1 MAKPIVALIY
11 DFDKTLSPKDMQEY
25 SFLPGIRVEPD
36 RFWGLCADFA
46 QDHQMDGVLTYMYLM
61 KKMAQG
67 ELDLSREKLRELGRD
82 VAFFPGVETWFDRIN
97 AIGEQNGVTVE
108 HYIISSG
115 LTEIIQGS
123 AIGGK
128 FKAVFA
134 ASFCYDAAGQPVWP
148 STAVNYT
155 NKTQY
160 LFRINK
166 GILDVTNDR
175 DLNAYTPEYMRRIPF
190 TNMIYV
196 GDGLTDVPCM
206 KMTKQKGGYSIV
218 VHAPDVNEM
227 ADDMLLQGRVDFS
240 VPADYSEGSEIEQIV
255 TMLMRRILATH
266 ELSLAPRTADADGSA
281 PARPQPAAELPDA
294 RRSRRGSARINAKQS
309 ASLH

>member
-1 MAKPIVALIY
+1 MPKPIVALIY

-25 SFLPGIRVEPD
+25 SFLPGIRTEPD
-36 RFWGLCADFA
+36 VFWGLCADFA
-46 QDHQMDGVLTYMYLM
+46 QEHQTDSVLTYMYLM

-67 ELDLSREKLRELGRD
+67 ELDLSREKLMELGRD
-82 VAFFPGVETWFDRIN
+82 VEFFPGVTTWFDRIN
-97 AIGEQNGVTVE
+97 AIGERNGVTVE

-115 LTEIIQGS
+115 LTDIIRGS
-123 AIGGK
+123 AIGDK

-166 GILDVTNDR
+166 GIFDVTNDR
-175 DLNAYTPEYMRRIPF
+175 DLNAYTPEYLRRIPF

-196 GDGLTDVPCM
+196 GDGPTDVPCM

-218 VHAPDVNEM
+218 VHAPGKTDS

-240 VPADYSEGSEIEQIV
+240 VEADYSEGSEIEQVV

-266 ELSLAPRTADADGSA
+266 ELNQRHAQQLRLAHD
-281 PARPQPAAELPDA
+281 
-294 RRSRRGSARINAKQS
+294 RRGSSSPLNIPPRPGLLEES
-309 ASLH
+309 PE

>member
-1 MAKPIVALIY
+1 MEKPIVALIY

-25 SFLPGIRVEPD
+25 SFLPGIRVEAD
-36 RFWGLCADFA
+36 KFWSLCHDFSEE
-46 QDHQMDGVLTYMYLM
+46 HQMDGVLTYMYLM

-67 ELDLSREKLRELGRD
+67 ELDLSREKLNELGRD
-82 VAFFPGVETWFDRIN
+82 VEFFPGVEDWFERIN
-97 AIGEQNGVTVE
+97 QIGAEMGVQVE

-115 LTEIIQGS
+115 LTDIIRGS

-128 FKAVFA
+128 FKAIFA
-134 ASFCYDAAGQPVWP
+134 ASFCYDASGQPVWP
-148 STAVNYT
+148 SMTVNYT

-175 DLNAYTPEYMRRIPF
+175 DLNAFTPEYMRRVPF
-190 TNMIYV
+190 TNMIYI

-218 VHAPDVNEM
+218 VHAPGATET
-227 ADDMLLQGRVDFS
+227 ADDMLLQGRADFS
-240 VPADYSEGSEIEQIV
+240 CVADYRENSEIEQVV
-255 TMLMRRILATH
+255 TLLIRRILATAD
-266 ELSLAPRTADADGSA
+266 LSDYH
-281 PARPQPAAELPDA
+281 ARQVQNAYA
-294 RRSRRGSARINAKQS
+294 RRGKKVPLTIPMRGG
-309 ASLH
+309 LTEEVPE

>member
-1 MAKPIVALIY
+1 MDRPIVALIY
-11 DFDKTLSPKDMQEY
+11 DFDKTLSPRDMQEY
-25 SFLPGIRVEPD
+25 SFLPGIKVEPD
-36 RFWGLCADFA
+36 KFWGLCADFA
-46 QDHQMDGVLTYMYLM
+46 LDHQMDGVLTYMYLM
-61 KKMAQG
+61 KKMAKG
-67 ELDLSREKLRELGRD
+67 ELDLSREKLRELGRA
-82 VAFFPGVETWFDRIN
+82 VEFFPGVEGWFDRIN
-97 AIGEQNGVTVE
+97 RIGEQNGVTVE

-123 AIGGK
+123 AIGDK
-128 FKAVFA
+128 FKAIFA

-175 DLNAYTPEYMRRIPF
+175 DLNAYTPEYLRRIPF

-218 VHAPDVNEM
+218 VHAPGQTDA
-227 ADDMLLQGRVDFS
+227 ADDMLLQRRVDFS
-240 VPADYSEGSEIEQIV
+240 IEADYTENSEMEQIV

-266 ELSLAPRTADADGSA
+266 ELSLRHALQLREAH
-281 PARPQPAAELPDA
+281 R
-294 RRSRRGSARINAKQS
+294 RRGD
-309 ASLH
+309 SLPLNIPLRTGLQDDPPE

>member
-1 MAKPIVALIY
+1 MSLPIVALIY

-25 SFLPGIRVEPD
+25 SFLPGINVEPD
-36 RFWGLCADFA
+36 RFWGLCRDFA
-46 QDHQMDGVLTYMYLM
+46 LDHEMDGVLTYMYLM
-61 KKMAQG
+61 KKMANG
-67 ELDLSREKLRELGRD
+67 EADLSRDRLRALGRD

-97 AIGEQNGVTVE
+97 RIGRENGVEVE

-115 LTEIIQGS
+115 LTDIIKGS
-123 AIGGK
+123 AIGDR

-134 ASFCYDAAGQPVWP
+134 ASFCYDAAGRAVWP

-175 DLNAYTPEYMRRIPF
+175 DVNAYTPEYMRRVPF
-190 TNMIYV
+190 TNMIYI

-206 KMTKQKGGYSIV
+206 KMTKQKGGYSIA
-218 VHAPDVNEM
+218 VHAPGQTETS
-227 ADDMLLQGRVDFS
+227 DDMLLQGRVDFALE
-240 VPADYSEGSEIEQIV
+240 ADYSAGSEMERIV

-266 ELSLAPRTADADGSA
+266 ELSTVH
-281 PARPQPAAELPDA
+281 AAQLRAAHE
-294 RRSRRGSARINAKQS
+294 RRGKQTP
-309 ASLH
+309 LNVPLRGGLVEEIPE

>member
-266 ELSLAPRTADADGSA
+266 ELSLRHAQQMLMAQR
-281 PARPQPAAELPDA
+281 
-294 RRSRRGSARINAKQS
+294 RRGHNLPLNFPLRGGLAV
-309 ASLH
+309 

>member
-1 MAKPIVALIY
+1 MPKPIVALIY

-25 SFLPGIRVEPD
+25 SFLPGIRVEPE
-36 RFWGLCADFA
+36 RFWGLCQDFA
-46 QDHQMDGVLTYMYLM
+46 LDHQMDSVLTYMYLM
-61 KKMAQG
+61 KRMAQG

-82 VAFFPGVETWFDRIN
+82 VEFFPGVETWFQRIN
-97 AIGEQNGVTVE
+97 RIGEENGVAVE

-123 AIGGK
+123 AIGHE
-128 FKAVFA
+128 FKAIFA

-175 DLNAYTPEYMRRIPF
+175 DLNAFTPEYLRRIPF

-218 VHAPDVNEM
+218 VHAPGKTDM

-240 VPADYSEGSEIEQIV
+240 LEADYSAGSEMEEVV
-255 TMLMRRILATH
+255 TLLMRRILATH
-266 ELSLAPRTADADGSA
+266 DLSQRHALQVRKAH
-281 PARPQPAAELPDA
+281 E
-294 RRSRRGSARINAKQS
+294 RRGEQS
-309 ASLH
+309 PLNIATRGGLVEETPE

>member
-1 MAKPIVALIY
+1 MAIAAMIY
-11 DFDKTLSPKDMQEY
+11 DFDRTLSPKDMQEY

-266 ELSLAPRTADADGSA
+266 ELSLRHAQQMQMAQR
-281 PARPQPAAELPDA
+281 
-294 RRSRRGSARINAKQS
+294 RRGHNLPLNFPMRGGLAEEAPE
-309 ASLH
+309 

>member
-1 MAKPIVALIY
+1 MSKPIVALIY

-25 SFLPGIRVEPD
+25 SFLPGIKVEPD
-36 RFWGLCADFA
+36 KFWGLCADFA
-46 QDHQMDGVLTYMYLM
+46 LDHQMDGVLTYMYLM

-67 ELDLSREKLRELGRD
+67 ELDLSRDKLRDLGKD
-82 VAFFPGVETWFDRIN
+82 VEFFPGVETWFDRIN
-97 AIGEQNGVTVE
+97 AIGEANGVTVE

-123 AIGGK
+123 AIGDK
-128 FKAVFA
+128 FKAIFA

-166 GILDVTNDR
+166 GIHDVTNDR
-175 DLNAYTPEYMRRIPF
+175 DLNAFTPEYLRRIPF

-218 VHAPDVNEM
+218 VHAPGKTDM

-240 VPADYSEGSEIEQIV
+240 VEADYSAGSEIEQVV

-266 ELSLAPRTADADGSA
+266 ELSIRHADQLQQ
-281 PARPQPAAELPDA
+281 ARN
-294 RRSRRGSARINAKQS
+294 RRGAHLPLDIATRGG
-309 ASLH
+309 LVEDTPE

>member
-255 TMLMRRILATH
+255 TMLMRRILATP
-266 ELSLAPRTADADGSA
+266 ELSLRHAQQMQRAQ
-281 PARPQPAAELPDA
+281 R
-294 RRSRRGSARINAKQS
+294 RRGHNLPLNFPMRGGLAEEAPE
-309 ASLH
+309 

>member
-266 ELSLAPRTADADGSA
+266 ELSLRHAQQMQMAQR
-281 PARPQPAAELPDA
+281 
-294 RRSRRGSARINAKQS
+294 RRGHNLPLNFPMRGGLAEEAPE
-309 ASLH
+309 

>member
-1 MAKPIVALIY
+1 MSRPIVALIY

-36 RFWGLCADFA
+36 RFWGLCQDFA
-46 QDHQMDGVLTYMYLM
+46 LDHQMDGVLTYMYLM

-82 VAFFPGVETWFDRIN
+82 VEFCPGVETWFDRIN
-97 AIGEQNGVTVE
+97 FIGAQNGVSVE

-123 AIGGK
+123 AIGDK

-175 DLNAYTPEYMRRIPF
+175 DLNAFTPEYLRRIPF
-190 TNMIYV
+190 TNMIYI

-218 VHAPDVNEM
+218 VHAPGKTDT

-240 VPADYSEGSEIEQIV
+240 LEADYTQGSEMEQTV

-266 ELSLAPRTADADGSA
+266 ELSQKHARQLQQAQQRRGAQQPLRI
-281 PARPQPAAELPDA
+281 PAREGLIEETPE
-294 RRSRRGSARINAKQS
+294 
-309 ASLH
+309 

>member
-1 MAKPIVALIY
+1 MSRPIVALIY

-36 RFWGLCADFA
+36 RFWGLCQDFA
-46 QDHQMDGVLTYMYLM
+46 LDHQMDGVLTYMYLM

-82 VAFFPGVETWFDRIN
+82 VEFFPGVETWFDRIN
-97 AIGEQNGVTVE
+97 FIGAQNGVSVE

-123 AIGGK
+123 AIGDK

-175 DLNAYTPEYMRRIPF
+175 DLNAFTPEYLRRIPF
-190 TNMIYV
+190 TNMIYI

-218 VHAPDVNEM
+218 VHAPGKTDT

-240 VPADYSEGSEIEQIV
+240 LEADYTQGSEMEQTV

-266 ELSLAPRTADADGSA
+266 ELSQKHARQLQQAQQRRGAQQPLRI
-281 PARPQPAAELPDA
+281 PARE
-294 RRSRRGSARINAKQS
+294 GRIEETPE
-309 ASLH
+309 